1 MLIHVHEIDTCIRL
15 MMLLLHAILSPNTP
29 CVMALDGLCTCTW
42 VNLLWVCHLNKMAV
56 MSQLVI
62 VFVFLTSFTWA
73 INVNESIIF
82 PNENVLRRLV
92 QYTLKIYNNPEYYK
106 NCSCSQLSCRAKFTN
121 GVCTGRLANQF
132 GSALIST
139 FGGDCSHNCTNRK
152 VDMTKG
158 TVRRSAN
165 SMERDLQ
172 YRIEACWTAPLDQEF
187 NRTLRIENSTLRWQY
202 IGTPSGLH
210 RLFPGIPQ
218 EQCQSYDP
226 TVRPWYV
233 AAISGRKNVVMVLD
247 VSDSTKD
254 FGRLDRLKEA
264 AKGALRALDNF
275 DYVGIVVFGD
285 VAKPLMEDVLIIA
298 DQEGRSNLFKAIDNV
313 ETMGGTNYEDAF
325 RKAFEMISNSIIHG
339 NIAICN
345 TAMLFV
351 TDGVPTIGERSE
363 DKLISLIKD
372 LNRFDSPAKI
382 FTYVLGESTR
392 TILPKRIACE
402 TGGFFTLVPDNVNF
416 VDKFTRHYAE
426 FFSLLRESKEV
437 VEPVWV
443 EPYDDAFGL
452 GNVTTVSQPVYDSQ
466 SKLIAVIG
474 IDVSVANLRQAAG
487 DNDSAWKSIIQD
499 LANRA
504 VCPNFTNTTEFSLD
518 CLRQEIGVEL
528 CDVDMEKDNCSE
540 LLVNT
545 SSGPKVHFSD
555 VSPLDFCPEKRTSY
569 EAEICCPGV
578 RIELAANTTCTS
590 SRSVYSEDIL
600 NKTNAD
606 NAVRQTKLLLVTV
619 MSLCVVLLL

>member
-1 MLIHVHEIDTCIRL
+1 
-15 MMLLLHAILSPNTP
+15 MLLYITVHACNPNS
-29 CVMALDGLCTCTW
+29 CVMAIHGLCTCMW
-42 VNLLWVCHLNKMAV
+42 VHLLWVCQLNKMAV
-56 MSQLVI
+56 VSALEI
-62 VFVFLTSFTWA
+62 IALALLTSFTWA

-82 PNENVLRRLV
+82 PNEQVLRGLV
-92 QYTLKIYNNPEYYK
+92 QYTLELYNDPESYK
-106 NCSCSQLSCRAKFTN
+106 SCSCSQLSCKAEFTN
-121 GVCTGRLANQF
+121 GVCTGHLANQF

-158 TVRRSAN
+158 SIRRSAN
-165 SMERDLQ
+165 SRERDLAS
-172 YRIEACWTAPLDQEF
+172 RIEACWTAPLDQEF
-187 NRTLRIENSTLRWQY
+187 NRTLGIVNSTSRWQY

-218 EQCQSYDP
+218 EECQLYDP
-226 TVRPWYV
+226 TLRPWYV
-233 AAISGRKNVVMVLD
+233 AAISGRKNVVMLLD

-254 FGRLDRLKEA
+254 FGRLDRLKDA
-264 AKGALRALDNF
+264 AKGALGALDNF

-285 VAKPLMEDVLIIA
+285 VAKPLMEDVLILA
-298 DQEGRSNLFKAIDNV
+298 NQEGRSNLSKAIDNI

-325 RKAFEMISNSIIHG
+325 RKAFEMISNSIPHE
-339 NIAICN
+339 NIAVCN

-351 TDGVPTIGERSE
+351 TDGVPTIGERNE
-363 DKLISLIKD
+363 DELISLIKD

-452 GNVTTVSQPVYDSQ
+452 GVVTTVSQPVYDSQ

-487 DNDSAWKSIIQD
+487 NNDSAWKSIILD

-504 VCPNFTNTTEFSLD
+504 VCPNFTNATEFSLD
-518 CLRQEIGVEL
+518 CLRQEIGVDL
-528 CDVDMEKDNCSE
+528 CDVDMKKDNCSE

-545 SSGPKVHFSD
+545 SSGPSIYFSD
-555 VSPLDFCPEKRTSY
+555 VSPPEFCTEERTSY

-578 RIELAANTTCTS
+578 PIELEANTNCTS
-590 SRSVYSEDIL
+590 SPSVYSEDIL
-600 NKTNAD
+600 NKTSAD
-606 NAVRQTKLLLVTV
+606 NAVRQTKLLVVTIV
-619 MSLCVVLLL
+619 SMCVVLLL